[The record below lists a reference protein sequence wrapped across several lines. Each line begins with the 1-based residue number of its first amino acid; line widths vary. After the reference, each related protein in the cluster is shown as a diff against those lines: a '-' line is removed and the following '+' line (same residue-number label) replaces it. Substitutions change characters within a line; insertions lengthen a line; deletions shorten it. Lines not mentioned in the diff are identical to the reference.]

1 MSNGT
6 TSNPWVRF
14 ARAVHAH
21 PDWLRVYV
29 EGDSWFAFPGV
40 FNRTSI
46 PTWLVKFMGARFA
59 VYRVD
64 NAGDTAAEMLSGKQR
79 RRLRDRLKNDNA
91 DFQLLLFSGGGND
104 VIDDLKTIIR
114 PNPGGIDAS
123 SFIDF
128 DALRST
134 VDRVSAYHSELA
146 RLRDRYRPNCQIV
159 THTYDIPFPDGR
171 KIRKLG
177 IRKGPWI
184 KPALKGIDEKFHRGI
199 IRIVMDQF
207 ADGLVSTARR
217 EKKFT
222 VVETRG
228 TLTRRKDWADEI
240 HPTSKGFK
248 KIARKIRDELH
259 RKFPRHI

>member
-14 ARAVHAH
+14 ARTAHRH

-29 EGDSWFAFPGV
+29 EGDSWFAFPGL

-46 PTWLVKFMGARFA
+46 PGWLVKLMGAKFA

-64 NAGDTAAEMLSGKQR
+64 AAGDTAADMLSGRQR

-104 VIDDLKTIIR
+104 VIDDLDAIVR
-114 PNPGGIDAS
+114 NAPGGIDAS
-123 SFIDF
+123 AYIDF
-128 DALRST
+128 AALRAT
-134 VDRVSAYHSELA
+134 VDRVVGYHIELA
-146 RLRDRYRPNCQIV
+146 DLRDRYRRKCQIV

-171 KIRKLG
+171 KVKKLG

-184 KPALKGIDEKFHRGI
+184 KPALKDVPKKFHRGV

-207 ADGLVSTARR
+207 ADGLVSAGAGLRR
-217 EKKFT
+217 FT
-222 VVETRG
+222 VVDTRG
-228 TLTRRKDWADEI
+228 TLVKQKFWGDEI
-240 HPTSKGFK
+240 HPTSRGFE
-248 KIARKIRDELH
+248 KIAEKIRDELH
-259 RKFPRHI
+259 RQFPNHI